1 MNEIVNNFLLAGDTF
16 MPEMHFVQPG
26 FTYNVLGPFTKNK
39 KRIQKFKEIGDS
51 RYIYQIQHNMAYEN
65 VKDLTRRT
73 ASGKILRDKAF
84 NVAKNPKYDGY
95 QKGLASMAF
104 KLFDKKTSRG
114 AIKNKNMSNQE
125 LAEEIHKSIIGKFEN
140 EKYTRLL

>member
-1 MNEIVNNFLLAGDTF
+1 MNEIVNNFLLTGDTF
-16 MPEMHFVQPG
+16 MPKMHFVQPG

-51 RYIYQIQHNMAYEN
+51 RYIYQIQHNMAYGN

-84 NVAKNPKYDGY
+84 NVAKNPKYYGY

>member
-1 MNEIVNNFLLAGDTF
+1 MNEIVNNFLLTGDTF

-51 RYIYQIQHNMAYEN
+51 RYIYQIQHNMAYGN

-84 NVAKNPKYDGY
+84 NVAKNPKYYGY

>member
-1 MNEIVNNFLLAGDTF
+1 MNEIVNNFLLTGDTF

-51 RYIYQIQHNMAYEN
+51 RYIYQIQHNMAYGN

-84 NVAKNPKYDGY
+84 NVAKNPKYYGY

-104 KLFDKKTSRG
+104 KLFDKKTSRD

>member
-51 RYIYQIQHNMAYEN
+51 RYIYQIQHNMAYGN